1 MQTEDYLY
9 PDEEALE
16 PKAPRKPVSTIWLVS
31 HGAFFAVGL
40 ALLIWLIYAYWAQVE
55 QSIVNAGWGILLV
68 IALNILRHFGRSF
81 SMYLAVSPEHRNF
94 KYRSALFARFGGEA
108 VNFFTFTGPFLGDAT
123 KAVLLRRNTPIT
135 QSASAVILDNILYY
149 ISVVMMV
156 LAGVAVL
163 VTKFGSSGSAM
174 NNVLLAIVVVFFLL
188 FVVFVFAV
196 LRKPEPFSHVL
207 RFLEKRGWAPAF
219 VLKQAD
225 GIRDV
230 EKNVFQFY
238 HERRRDFFLI
248 FFTSVAVHMVSV
260 VEVYFILGFLGEQ
273 RDIGN
278 AFIIESLTK
287 VINAV
292 FGFVP
297 GTIGVYEGGNGL
309 ILKTLHLGTAQGVA
323 LALIRRAGILFATA
337 VGVVV
342 LLYRTAEGTSKRL
355 KGRER

>member
-1 MQTEDYLY
+1 MQSENYLF
-9 PDEEALE
+9 PDEQAIE
-16 PKAPRKPVSTIWLVS
+16 PKVPRKPVSTVWLVS
-31 HGAFFAVGL
+31 HGAFFLVGL
-40 ALLIWLIYAYWAQVE
+40 ALLIWLVYAYWDQVKE
-55 QSIVNAGWGILLV
+55 SVINAGWGILLV
-68 IALNILRHFGRSF
+68 IALNMLRHFGRAF
-81 SMYLAVSPEHRNF
+81 SMYMAVSPDHRNF
-94 KYRSALFARFGGEA
+94 RYRSALFARFGGEA

-149 ISVVMMV
+149 ITVGMMV
-156 LAGVAVL
+156 LGGVAVL
-163 VTKFGSSGSAM
+163 LAKYGSTGSAM
-174 NNVLLAIVVVFFLL
+174 NRVLLAIVIVFFVAFVI
-188 FVVFVFAV
+188 FVVGV

-207 RFLEKRGWAPAF
+207 HFLEKRGWAPGF

-238 HERRRDFFLI
+238 HDRKRDFFLI

-260 VEVYFILGFLGEQ
+260 LEVYFVLGFLGEE
-273 RDIGN
+273 RDIAN

-342 LLYRTAEGTSKRL
+342 LLYRTAEGSAKRL
-355 KGRER
+355 KKQ

>member
-1 MQTEDYLY
+1 MQTEDYLD

-16 PKAPRKPVSTIWLVS
+16 PKAPRKPVSTVWLVS
-31 HGAFFAVGL
+31 HGVFFVIGL
-40 ALLIWLIYAYWAQVE
+40 ALLIWLVYAYWAQVE
-55 QSIVNAGWGILLV
+55 QSIINAGWGIVVVCLLNLV
-68 IALNILRHFGRSF
+68 RHFGRSF
-81 SMYLAVSPEHRNF
+81 SMYLAVAPEYRNF
-94 KYRSALFARFGGEA
+94 KFRSALLARFGGEA

-149 ISVVMMV
+149 ISVVMMILV
-156 LAGVAVL
+156 GVGVL
-163 VTKFGSSGSAM
+163 VAKFGSTGSTM
-174 NNVLLAIVVVFFLL
+174 NKILLAIVVFFFAL

-196 LRKPEPFSHVL
+196 LRKPEPFSHVI
-207 RFLEKRGWAPAF
+207 RFLENRGWAPGF
-219 VLKQAD
+219 VTKHAD

-248 FFTSVAVHMVSV
+248 FFTSVAVHLVSV
-260 VEVYFILGFLGEQ
+260 MEVYFVLGFIGETP
-273 RDIGN
+273 DFAN

-292 FGFVP
+292 FGFIP

-342 LLYRTAEGTSKRL
+342 LLWRTAEGGAKRL
-355 KGRER
+355 KRDRP

>member
-1 MQTEDYLY
+1 MQSENYLY

-16 PKAPRKPVSTIWLVS
+16 PKAPRKPVSKLWLAS
-31 HGAFFAVGL
+31 HGVFFAVGL
-40 ALLIWLIYAYWAQVE
+40 ALLIWLVYAYWAQVE
-55 QSIVNAGWGILLV
+55 QSIINAGWGILLV

-94 KYRSALFARFGGEA
+94 KFRSALLARFGGEA

-123 KAVLLRRNTPIT
+123 KAVLLRRNTPLT
-135 QSASAVILDNILYY
+135 ESASAVILDNILYY
-149 ISVVMMV
+149 ISVVMMI

-163 VTKFGSSGSAM
+163 VAKFGSSGSVM
-174 NNVLLAIVVVFFLL
+174 NEVLLAIVVVFFFL
-188 FVVFVFAV
+188 FVVFVVAV
-196 LRKPEPFSHVL
+196 LRKPEPFSHVV

-219 VLKQAD
+219 VTKHAE

-248 FFTSVAVHMVSV
+248 FLTSVAVHMVSV
-260 VEVYFILGFLGEQ
+260 MEVYFVLGFLGEE
-273 RDIGN
+273 RNIAN

-337 VGVVV
+337 IGVIV
-342 LLYRTAEGTSKRL
+342 LLWRTAEGGAKRL
-355 KGRER
+355 KRDRN

>member
-1 MQTEDYLY
+1 MQTENYLY

-16 PKAPRKPVSTIWLVS
+16 PKTPRKPASTVWLAS
-31 HGAFFAVGL
+31 HAAFFLIGL
-40 ALLIWLIYAYWAQVE
+40 ALLIWLVYAYWAQVE

-68 IALNILRHFGRSF
+68 VALNILRHFGRAF

-94 KYRSALFARFGGEA
+94 KYRSALLARFGGEA

-163 VTKFGSSGSAM
+163 VAKFGSSGSAM
-174 NNVLLAIVVVFFLL
+174 NEVLLAIVIVFFLL
-188 FVVFVFAV
+188 FVFFVAAV

-207 RFLEKRGWAPAF
+207 RFLERRAWAPHF
-219 VLKQAD
+219 VLKHAD

-238 HERRRDFFLI
+238 HDRRRDFFLI
-248 FFTSVAVHMVSV
+248 FFTSVAVHVVSII
-260 VEVYFILGFLGEQ
+260 EVYFVLGFLGEQ
-273 RDIGN
+273 RDLSN

-292 FGFVP
+292 FGFIP

-309 ILKTLHLGTAQGVA
+309 IFKTLHLGTAQGVA
-323 LALIRRAGILFATA
+323 LALIRRAGILVATA
-337 VGVVV
+337 LGVIV

-355 KGRER
+355 RKQ

>member
-1 MQTEDYLY
+1 MQSEEQLY
-9 PDEEALE
+9 PDEAALA
-16 PKAPRKPVSTIWLVS
+16 PKNPKRQVSRLWIAS
-31 HGAFFAVGL
+31 HAAFFLIGL
-40 ALLIWLIYAYWAQVE
+40 ALLIWLVYAYWAQVE
-55 QSIVNAGWGILLV
+55 QSIVNAGWGIALV
-68 IALNILRHFGRSF
+68 CLLNIVRHCGRSF

-123 KAVLLRRNTPIT
+123 KAVLLRRNTPLT
-135 QSASAVILDNILYY
+135 ESASAVILDNILYY
-149 ISVVMMV
+149 ISVVMMI

-163 VTKFGSSGSAM
+163 VAKFGSSGSSM
-174 NNVLLAIVVVFFLL
+174 NEVLLAIVVVFFLL
-188 FVVFVFAV
+188 FVVFVVAV
-196 LRKPEPFSHVL
+196 LKRPEPFSHVL
-207 RFLEKRGWAPAF
+207 RLFERRGWAPVF
-219 VLKQAD
+219 VTKHAD

-238 HERRRDFFLI
+238 HDRRRDFFLI

-260 VEVYFILGFLGEQ
+260 LEVYFVLGFIGEEPN
-273 RDIGN
+273 IAN

-292 FGFVP
+292 FGFIP

-337 VGVVV
+337 IGVVV
-342 LLYRTAEGTSKRL
+342 LLWRTAEGGAKRL
-355 KGRER
+355 KK